1 MPFTSAHR
9 FHIMGDLGRIEPK
22 NILLCIVLLPVFMAL
37 TVLIMALHCTF
48 VLSDGIK
55 KLFDN
60 DGNFGSPSGPRINP
74 SPPQ

>member
-9 FHIMGDLGRIEPK
+9 FHTMGDLGRIEPK

-48 VLSDGIK
+48 VLSRAVK
-55 KLFDN
+55 NLFDN
-60 DGNFGSPSGPRINP
+60 DGNANSPSGPP
-74 SPPQ
+74 F